1 MLHTS
6 FPVWD
11 KTDKIHQNPEHM
23 KYALFKPF
31 CLKLIV
37 QKLVSNTKFLLL
49 LPPLRFLLLK
59 MYIYII
65 PNIKFF
71 KWTLT

>member
-11 KTDKIHQNPEHM
+11 KTDKIHQNPEHR

-49 LPPLRFLLLK
+49 LPPLCFLLLK
-59 MYIYII
+59 MYIYIM
-65 PNIKFF
+65 PNIKLF